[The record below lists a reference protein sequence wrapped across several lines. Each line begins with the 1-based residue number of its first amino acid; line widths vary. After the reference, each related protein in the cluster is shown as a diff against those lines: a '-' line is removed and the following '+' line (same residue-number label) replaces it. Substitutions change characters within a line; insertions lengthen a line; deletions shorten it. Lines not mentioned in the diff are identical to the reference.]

1 MRLAEVKFGIMSV
14 DDSVNLEAVYNRF
27 KHYDYQGVGYSKLW
41 GKMIPLRENHVD
53 ILECTKS
60 GDSYY
65 KDGEKV
71 DYANIVEIDDTLLYL
86 NTKETFLVDL
96 DKLFNYGYKG
106 EVHILR
112 IMDMQNGEA
121 IGCES

>member
-1 MRLAEVKFGIMSV
+1 MKLAEVKFGIMSV
-14 DDSVNLEAVYNRF
+14 DDSMNLEAAYTRF

-41 GKMIPLRENHVD
+41 GKMIPLREDHVD
-53 ILECTKS
+53 VLECTRS

-65 KDGEKV
+65 RDGEKV
-71 DYANIVEIDDTLLYL
+71 DYSKIVEIDDTLLYL

-96 DKLFNYGYKG
+96 DKLFNYGYMG

-112 IMDMQNGEA
+112 IMDMQNGEV
-121 IGCES
+121 IGFEP

>member
-1 MRLAEVKFGIMSV
+1 MKLAEVKFGIMSV
-14 DDSVNLEAVYNRF
+14 DDSMSLEAAYTRF

-41 GKMIPLRENHVD
+41 GKMIPLREDHVD

-65 KDGEKV
+65 KDGEKI
-71 DYANIVEIDDTLLYL
+71 DYSKIVEIDDTLLYL

-96 DKLFNYGYKG
+96 DKLFACGYKG
-106 EVHILR
+106 ELHIFR
-112 IMDMQNGEA
+112 VFDMNYGEV

>member
-14 DDSVNLEAVYNRF
+14 DDSMSLEAAYTRF

-41 GKMIPLRENHVD
+41 GKMIPLREDHVD

-65 KDGEKV
+65 MDGEKV
-71 DYANIVEIDDTLLYL
+71 DYSKIVEIDDTLLYL

-96 DKLFNYGYKG
+96 DKLFACGYKG
-106 EVHILR
+106 ELYILR
-112 IMDMQNGEA
+112 IFDMNYGEV

>member
-14 DDSVNLEAVYNRF
+14 DDSMNLEAAYKRF

-41 GKMIPLRENHVD
+41 GKMIPLREDHVD
-53 ILECTKS
+53 VLECTRS

-65 KDGEKV
+65 KDGEKI
-71 DYANIVEIDDTLLYL
+71 DYSKIVEIDDTLLYL

-96 DKLFNYGYKG
+96 DKLFACGYKG
-106 EVHILR
+106 ELHILR
-112 IMDMQNGEA
+112 IFDMQNGEV
-121 IGCES
+121 IGFEP

>member
-14 DDSVNLEAVYNRF
+14 DDSINLETVYSRF
-27 KHYDYQGVGYSKLW
+27 KGYDYQQVGYSKLW

-53 ILECTKS
+53 VLECTRS

-65 KDGEKV
+65 RDGEKV
-71 DYANIVEIDDTLLYL
+71 DYANIVELDETLLYL

-96 DKLFNYGYKG
+96 DKLFACGYKG
-106 EVHILR
+106 ELHILR
-112 IMDMQNGEA
+112 IMDMNYGEA

>member
-14 DDSVNLEAVYNRF
+14 DDSVNLEAVYKRF
-27 KHYDYQGVGYSKLW
+27 KHYDYQSVGYSKLW

-112 IMDMQNGEA
+112 IMDMQNGEV

>member
-14 DDSVNLEAVYNRF
+14 DDSMSLEAAYTRF

-41 GKMIPLRENHVD
+41 GKMIPLREDHVD
-53 ILECTKS
+53 VLECTRS

-65 KDGEKV
+65 MDGEKV
-71 DYANIVEIDDTLLYL
+71 DYSKIVEIDDTLLYL

-96 DKLFNYGYKG
+96 DKLFACGYKG
-106 EVHILR
+106 ELHVLR
-112 IMDMQNGEA
+112 ILDPNSCDV
-121 IGCES
+121 IGIKD

>member
-14 DDSVNLEAVYNRF
+14 DDSVNLEAVYKRF

-96 DKLFNYGYKG
+96 DKLFACGYKG
-106 EVHILR
+106 ELHIFR
-112 IMDMQNGEA
+112 VFDMNYGEV

>member
-14 DDSVNLEAVYNRF
+14 DDSMSLEAAYKRF
-27 KHYDYQGVGYSKLW
+27 KHYDYQSVGYSKLW

-65 KDGEKV
+65 KDGEKI
-71 DYANIVEIDDTLLYL
+71 DYSKIVEIDDTLLYL

-96 DKLFNYGYKG
+96 DKLFACGYKG
-106 EVHILR
+106 ELHILR
-112 IMDMQNGEA
+112 IFDMQNGEV
-121 IGCES
+121 IGFEP

>member
-1 MRLAEVKFGIMSV
+1 MRLAEVKFGIMNV
-14 DDSVNLEAVYNRF
+14 DDSISLEAAYTRF

-41 GKMIPLRENHVD
+41 GKMIPMREDHVD
-53 ILECTKS
+53 ILECTRS

-65 KDGEKV
+65 RDGEKV
-71 DYANIVEIDDTLLYL
+71 DYSKIVEIDDTLLYL

-96 DKLFNYGYKG
+96 DKLFACGYKG
-106 EVHILR
+106 ELHIFR
-112 IMDMQNGEA
+112 VFDMNYGEV

>member
-1 MRLAEVKFGIMSV
+1 MKLAEVKFGIMSV
-14 DDSVNLEAVYNRF
+14 DDSMNLEAAYSRF

-41 GKMIPLRENHVD
+41 GKMIPLREDHVD

-65 KDGEKV
+65 KDGEKI
-71 DYANIVEIDDTLLYL
+71 DYSKIVEIDDTLLYL
-86 NTKETFLVDL
+86 NTKEIFLVDL
-96 DKLFNYGYKG
+96 DKLFACGYKG
-106 EVHILR
+106 ELHIFR
-112 IMDMQNGEA
+112 VFDMNYGEV

>member
-1 MRLAEVKFGIMSV
+1 MKLAEVKFGIMSV
-14 DDSVNLEAVYNRF
+14 DDSMSLEAAYTRF

-41 GKMIPLRENHVD
+41 GKMIPLREDHVD
-53 ILECTKS
+53 ILECTRS

-65 KDGEKV
+65 RDGEKV
-71 DYANIVEIDDTLLYL
+71 DYSKIVEIDDTLLYL

-96 DKLFNYGYKG
+96 DKLFNYGYMG

-112 IMDMQNGEA
+112 IMDMQNGEV
-121 IGCES
+121 IGFEP

>member
-14 DDSVNLEAVYNRF
+14 DDSVNLEAVYKRF

>member
-14 DDSVNLEAVYNRF
+14 DDSVNLEAVYKRF
-27 KHYDYQGVGYSKLW
+27 KYYDYQGVGYSKLW

>member
-1 MRLAEVKFGIMSV
+1 MKLAEVKFGIMSV
-14 DDSVNLEAVYNRF
+14 DDSMSLEAAYTRF

-41 GKMIPLRENHVD
+41 GKMIPLREDHVD
-53 ILECTKS
+53 VLECTKS

-65 KDGEKV
+65 MDGEKV
-71 DYANIVEIDDTLLYL
+71 DYSKIVEIDDTLLYL

-96 DKLFNYGYKG
+96 DKLFACGYKG
-106 EVHILR
+106 EVHIFR
-112 IMDMQNGEA
+112 VFDMNYGEV

>member
-14 DDSVNLEAVYNRF
+14 DDSVNLEAVYKRF

-71 DYANIVEIDDTLLYL
+71 DYSKIVEIDDTLLYL

-96 DKLFNYGYKG
+96 DKLFACGYKG
-106 EVHILR
+106 ELHILR
-112 IMDMQNGEA
+112 IFDMQNGEA